1 MRFISMADKDW
12 YAEAMTALVGE
23 RELTIQVRGATAA
36 GLRKHLAT
44 MSEQSR
50 RAGWLNI
57 FYMLRYRRFHR
68 VFYSALALGLGV
80 EMEDTENGQLLVR
93 LNEKVGQQPS
103 RPGVALIHTARRP
116 QPASS

>member
-1 MRFISMADKDW
+1 MRLISMADKDW

-80 EMEDTENGQLLVR
+80 EMEDAENGQLLVR
-93 LNEKVGQQPS
+93 LNEKVGQQPP

-116 QPASS
+116 EPASS